1 MFNKSF
7 FLKSFQFPEKT
18 ASLTSL
24 AVFAISIYIIFVFI
38 LDFVVVPAAYLDNI
52 ARFHDEVLVHGLN
65 VIHVDQITLM
75 ASQKSFITQ
84 FFFNI
89 IKLSECY
96 KALVIGRVDMA

>member
-1 MFNKSF
+1 MFSESL

-24 AVFAISIYIIFVFI
+24 AVFVISIYIIFVFI

-52 ARFHDEVLVHGLN
+52 ARFHDEILVHGLN
-65 VIHVDQITLM
+65 VIHVDQKTLVT
-75 ASQKSFITQ
+75 SEKTFITQ
-84 FFFNI
+84 FFFDV
-89 IKLSECY
+89 IKLSKCY